1 VQRPRQT
8 GRRAPTGPRP
18 TSIRTPTASTEPN
31 GRLVARLGPVMFVDV
46 GGERRPCTARGPGK
60 GAVVGDRVMVENDV
74 VLAVAPRHSELV
86 RVDALGDRPH
96 VIAANVDVMFIVC
109 AVEPPLR
116 EGLID
121 RYLVAA
127 HAARIAPVIIF
138 NKTDLWLEDDPED
151 EEDFRDRLSPYP
163 PLGVPVLYTSAQ
175 EDKGLA
181 AVRNAMKDRLG
192 IFVGHSGVGKTSLL
206 NALVPG
212 LGHRTQELSEQSG
225 RGRHTTTHT
234 ELFQVPGG
242 GEVIDSPGIRAF
254 GLWAIPP
261 HEVRHHFVEFAK
273 YAGRC
278 RFMDCVHDR
287 EPGCAIKDAVER
299 ERISPYRYEAYLRI
313 KDSLGDD
320 LP

>member
-1 VQRPRQT
+1 MTRK
-8 GRRAPTGPRP
+8 
-18 TSIRTPTASTEPN
+18 
-31 GRLVARLGPVMFVDV
+31 GPVMFVEID
-46 GGERRPCTARGPGK
+46 GERRPCTARGQGK
-60 GAVVGDRVMVENDV
+60 GAVVGDDV
-74 VLAVAPRHSELV
+74 TVDGEVVTGFAARRSELV

-127 HAARIAPVIIF
+127 HAARIAPVIVF
-138 NKTDLWLEDDPED
+138 NKTDLWLDDDPED
-151 EEDFRDRLSPYP
+151 EEDFRERLSPYP
-163 PLGVPVLYTSAQ
+163 PLGVPVIYTSAQ
-175 EDKGLA
+175 ENKGLA
-181 AVRNAMKDRLG
+181 AVRKALKGRLG

-212 LGHRTQELSEQSG
+212 LGHKTQELSEQSG

-234 ELFQVPGG
+234 ELFRVPGG

-261 HEVRHHFVEFAK
+261 DQVRHHFVEFAK
-273 YAGRC
+273 FAGQC
-278 RFMDCVHDR
+278 RFMDCIHDR

-299 ERISPYRYEAYLRI
+299 EVISPFRYEAYLRI

>member
-1 VQRPRQT
+1 
-8 GRRAPTGPRP
+8 
-18 TSIRTPTASTEPN
+18 
-31 GRLVARLGPVMFVDV
+31 MFVEVD
-46 GGERRPCTARGPGK
+46 GERRPCTARGPGK
-60 GAVVGDRVMVENDV
+60 GAVVGDDV
-74 VLAVAPRHSELV
+74 TVDGEVVTGFAPRRSELV

-127 HAARIAPVIIF
+127 HAARIAPVIVL

-151 EEDFRDRLSPYP
+151 EEDFRERLSPYP
-163 PLGVPVLYTSAQ
+163 PLGVPVIYTSAQ
-175 EDKGLA
+175 ENRGLA
-181 AVRNAMKDRLG
+181 AVRKALKDRLG

-234 ELFQVPGG
+234 ELFHLPSG

-261 HEVRHHFVEFAK
+261 DQVRHHFVEFARF
-273 YAGRC
+273 AGQC
-278 RFMDCVHDR
+278 RFMNCIHDR
-287 EPGCAIKDAVER
+287 EPGCAIKVAVER
-299 ERISPYRYEAYLRI
+299 EVISPFRYEAYLRI

-320 LP
+320 FP